1 MKTVFHWTVET
12 WWIVVLRRDVQ
23 YFLRAYE
30 FDAKIICVVILCKFC
45 EEFFIK
51 IFVFS
56 TVIILF
62 PMASNVLQP
71 GKITTKKANRCAS
84 FYKMPSESEKCRR
97 VLQIWKHLNAVGE
110 RYKINF
116 GVINRLRLY
125 FHSI

>member
-71 GKITTKKANRCAS
+71 GKITTKKPIDVHLSKECRLNR
-84 FYKMPSESEKCRR
+84 K
-97 VLQIWKHLNAVGE
+97 NAGE
-110 RYKINF
+110 CCKYGNT
-116 GVINRLRLY
+116 
-125 FHSI
+125 